1 MCVER
6 RVLIIAQNL
15 AVPFDR
21 RLRLE
26 SKAFVSAGYRAA
38 AVCPKGSG
46 DPAHQ
51 IIDKLEPLLRTTVE
65 HKLAR
70 CQCPTPHHERRRG
83 RPPISS
89 GSARNRS
96 RLNWLPGDLSD
107 CYALRAKRFRC

>member
-1 MCVER
+1 VER

-26 SKAFVSAGYRAA
+26 SKAVVSAGYRAT

-46 DPAHQ
+46 DPAYQ
-51 IIDKLEPLLRTTVE
+51 IIDKLEPLLRASVE
-65 HKLAR
+65 YKLSR
-70 CQCPTPHHERRRG
+70 CECPTPHHERRQA
-83 RPPISS
+83 RPPISA

-96 RLNWLPGDLSD
+96 RLSWLPGDLSGR
-107 CYALRAKRFRC
+107 YALRAKRFRC